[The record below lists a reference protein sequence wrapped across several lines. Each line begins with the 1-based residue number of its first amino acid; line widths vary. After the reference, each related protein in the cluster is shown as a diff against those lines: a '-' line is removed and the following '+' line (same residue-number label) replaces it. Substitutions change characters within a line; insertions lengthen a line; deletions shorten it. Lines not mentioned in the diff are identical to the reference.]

1 MTSAGNVAFDLSPDV
16 DDVLRG
22 LRAFIAAEVVSR
34 HEKAGPLLSD
44 PRLRYGPDGL
54 MTREVLDIIRE
65 VRTASAGA
73 GFYAMFVPESIGG
86 GGLGSEALYR
96 VWEDLHHRYGP
107 HYWLMSWAIAHWAR
121 GPSHVLVHATP
132 LARQRI
138 LPGLVS
144 GRESMCFAMS
154 EPDAG
159 SDARRMTTRARPD
172 GPDWVLSGTKIWVT
186 NGPYADYAVVFA
198 RVDPAGDHPQKGR
211 ISAFLVPTDTPG
223 FEVEASI
230 HMFGD
235 IGGDEAVLHFDDVR
249 VGPEMVLGDIG
260 DGFSIAM
267 SGVSAGRVY
276 NSARAV
282 GLARW
287 AIETASGYVKQRQAF
302 GRAVAEHQGVA
313 FPLAESAM
321 EVHAAHLVGLNC
333 ALLLDQGRPA
343 VKELSMAKAFS
354 TEAAV
359 RAIDRVIQAHGA
371 IGFTNELGLGDAYHA
386 VRKACVADGTSEIL
400 RRSIANRLF
409 DGDVDL

>member
-1 MTSAGNVAFDLSPDV
+1 
-16 DDVLRG
+16 
-22 LRAFIAAEVVSR
+22 
-34 HEKAGPLLSD
+34 
-44 PRLRYGPDGL
+44 
-54 MTREVLDIIRE
+54 
-65 VRTASAGA
+65 
-73 GFYAMFVPESIGG
+73 
-86 GGLGSEALYR
+86 
-96 VWEDLHHRYGP
+96 
-107 HYWLMSWAIAHWAR
+107 
-121 GPSHVLVHATP
+121 
-132 LARQRI
+132 
-138 LPGLVS
+138 
-144 GRESMCFAMS
+144 
-154 EPDAG
+154 
-159 SDARRMTTRARPD
+159 
-172 GPDWVLSGTKIWVT
+172 
-186 NGPYADYAVVFA
+186 
-198 RVDPAGDHPQKGR
+198 
-211 ISAFLVPTDTPG
+211 
-223 FEVEASI
+223 
-230 HMFGD
+230 MFGD

-249 VGPEMVLGDIG
+249 VGPDMVLGDIG

-287 AIETASGYVKQRQAF
+287 AIETAAGYVKQRQAF

-359 RAIDRVIQAHGA
+359 RAIDRAIQAHGA
-371 IGFTNELGLGDAYHA
+371 IGFTNELGVVDAYHA

-409 DGDVDL
+409 DGDIEL